1 MAEAL
6 AAASRRADFRRA
18 RLSPRGVVLVVRARR
33 AGADAARPR
42 RPAGPDDAAGLCPA
56 QLPGPPGEARPR
68 AVRPQSRAILS
79 LHQGRVRQMGRGGE
93 VGAHSSG
100 LTPLSGALSIAAIGG
115 YGRRACNDL
124 HTGKRAMSEHR
135 AARGKKIRDQAFGK
149 DGLKTWDELNAI
161 CPTHARAIHEYCFG
175 TIWDRPHLDL
185 KTRELIVIA
194 AAVASDCPN
203 EVALHARGALNRGAK
218 REEIIETILQCAPYV
233 GFPKTNHALKA
244 AKDVFDRWE
253 AKKADWQAL

>member
-1 MAEAL
+1 MGGGCEI
-6 AAASRRADFRRA
+6 
-18 RLSPRGVVLVVRARR
+18 SPH
-33 AGADAARPR
+33 
-42 RPAGPDDAAGLCPA
+42 
-56 QLPGPPGEARPR
+56 
-68 AVRPQSRAILS
+68 S
-79 LHQGRVRQMGRGGE
+79 GRVNRAANAIVDAWPQ
-93 VGAHSSG
+93 ACLS
-100 LTPLSGALSIAAIGG
+100 TPMVTR
-115 YGRRACNDL
+115 YGRRATAAAST
-124 HTGKRAMSEHR
+124 HRKETMSQDR
-135 AARGKKIRDQAFGK
+135 AARGKKIRDEAFGK

-194 AAVASDCPN
+194 AAAASDCPN

-253 AKKADWQAL
+253 TKKDDWKAL

>member
-1 MAEAL
+1 MTH
-6 AAASRRADFRRA
+6 D
-18 RLSPRGVVLVVRARR
+18 
-33 AGADAARPR
+33 
-42 RPAGPDDAAGLCPA
+42 
-56 QLPGPPGEARPR
+56 
-68 AVRPQSRAILS
+68 
-79 LHQGRVRQMGRGGE
+79 
-93 VGAHSSG
+93 
-100 LTPLSGALSIAAIGG
+100 
-115 YGRRACNDL
+115 
-124 HTGKRAMSEHR
+124 R
-135 AARGKKIRDQAFGK
+135 AARGKTIRDQAFGK

-253 AKKADWQAL
+253 AKKDDWKAL

>member
-1 MAEAL
+1 MNQ
-6 AAASRRADFRRA
+6 D
-18 RLSPRGVVLVVRARR
+18 
-33 AGADAARPR
+33 
-42 RPAGPDDAAGLCPA
+42 
-56 QLPGPPGEARPR
+56 
-68 AVRPQSRAILS
+68 
-79 LHQGRVRQMGRGGE
+79 
-93 VGAHSSG
+93 
-100 LTPLSGALSIAAIGG
+100 
-115 YGRRACNDL
+115 
-124 HTGKRAMSEHR
+124 R
-135 AARGKKIRDQAFGK
+135 AARGKTIRDQAFGK

-161 CPTHARAIHEYCFG
+161 CPTHAQAIHEYCFG

-194 AAVASDCPN
+194 AAMASDCPN

-253 AKKADWQAL
+253 TKKDDWKAL